1 MPKLFISR
9 YNLTKIQLYELLIQF
24 APIKDFYFTPKFSLV
39 SFESESDFVYA
50 KEMLKTIK
58 KLKIE
63 DSCEGTRV
71 KFNLS
76 FMSPVVIKKIFSKF
90 GSVKVRDDVLIFKK
104 KESAEK
110 AIEFCN
116 GKFIN
121 HQKVKMMSIVED
133 KGV

>member
-1 MPKLFISR
+1 
-9 YNLTKIQLYELLIQF
+9 
-24 APIKDFYFTPKFSLV
+24 
-39 SFESESDFVYA
+39 
-50 KEMLKTIK
+50 MLKTIK
-58 KLKIE
+58 KLKVE

-76 FMSPVVIKKIFSKF
+76 FMNPVIIKKIFSKF
-90 GSVKVRDDVLIFKK
+90 GSVKVRNDVLIFKK

-121 HQKVKMMSIVED
+121 HQKVKMSIEL
-133 KGV
+133 